1 MFNKLKGINSRPEPF
16 QFYTADA
23 LWTDEHTSQ
32 KMLEYHLNASV
43 DLSSR
48 NKDFIDRSVK
58 WILSHFGINR
68 HTTVADFGCGPGLYT
83 TPFAENGADVT
94 GIDFSQRSIRYAKET
109 AARKALNIDYLCRDY
124 LEFETEKRFDLITM
138 IMCDFCALS
147 PIQRNKM
154 LTRFH
159 GLLNADGAVLLD
171 VYSLNAFDQREEVST
186 CEHRQLDG
194 FWSKEDYYGFLNTF
208 KYDEEKVILDKYTII
223 EKAHTR
229 TVYNWLQ
236 YFNRD
241 ALRKEFEVT
250 GFKIEEF
257 YSDVAGQEYNSKS
270 TEFSVVA
277 RKLDKQH

>member
-1 MFNKLKGINSRPEPF
+1 MYNELKAINSRPGPF

-23 LWTDEHTSQ
+23 LWNDEHTSQ
-32 KMLEYHLNASV
+32 EMLEYHLNESV

-58 WILSHFGINR
+58 WIVAHFGIDR
-68 HTTVADFGCGPGLYT
+68 QTAVADFGCGPGLYT
-83 TPFAENGADVT
+83 TLFAERDADVT
-94 GIDFSQRSIRYAKET
+94 GIDFSERSIRHAKET

-147 PIQRNKM
+147 PIQRKKM

-159 GLLNADGAVLLD
+159 SLLNADGAVLLD
-171 VYSLNAFDQREEVST
+171 VYSLHAFNQREEVST
-186 CEHRQLDG
+186 YEHRQLDG

-208 KYDEEKVILDKYTII
+208 KYDEDKVILDKYTII
-223 EKAHTR
+223 EMARTR

-236 YFNRD
+236 YFSPD
-241 ALRKEFEVT
+241 TLREEFDDN
-250 GFKIEEF
+250 GFKIEEV
-257 YSDVAGQEYNSKS
+257 YSDVAGKTFNSKS
-270 TEFSVVA
+270 PEFAIVA
-277 RKLDKQH
+277 RKLDK